1 MCKDPQMPMT
11 LAIADCQMDL
21 HVISFTGLDA
31 LNEVYRFDIDLV
43 GTEASLDTASL
54 IGRSASLGFGRSGQG
69 VHGLIHHALEVYVGS
84 RLTHY
89 RLVLMPALQNL
100 AGQPRRHAYH
110 DMSAPQLI
118 THLLER
124 EGLQTGEY
132 RFEQMTGLYPRRAL
146 CIQYDETDLH
156 LLQRLCEEEG
166 IHFRF
171 EHAPDSHTLVFS
183 DDPASFPEHRLP
195 TRFRRER
202 EPHDHSPALLH
213 LAELRSI
220 HAGLQGAFWHANPSL
235 PPKASKG
242 RPDLEAQALDESVE
256 TSPGQRQTDQLT
268 AHRQQRSVRHLERLR
283 CERRDFQGTSDQ
295 PHLRSGEV
303 MHVLDH
309 PEPLLNDQWL
319 LVEVC
324 HAGRQLQTLEG
335 IDPNDIAAIVSA
347 LPETEN
353 GLMTDHIVSAGG
365 YTNRFKVQ
373 PWAMPF
379 RPSIRHPKP
388 RINQLQEATLM
399 PMGLVVDAQEGLSG
413 HRPIRFDW
421 QKSSALENESGQWPL
436 ARVMSTG
443 VNPVA
448 RLQAGTRVIIAHL
461 DSDPDRPVICGVP
474 GALPEN
480 GTRIRL
486 EGIDVKSP
494 IYVQLRSG
502 QQLHI
507 ESDKVIKV
515 KGEQTE
521 LHLTPTVISVLGN
534 ATLDRFAPDVPP
546 GKTVAISDL
555 RLTRLPGLRGAP
567 LAARI
572 WYIVRMREPGL
583 HHLARLAPRH
593 FLFEGTTDNMGYLG
607 LSEADRQQLIREYHK
622 TPQELWLIH
631 PGECMALHTYFQQN
645 WTQQQRDALNISNP

>member
-31 LNEVYRFDIDLV
+31 LNDVYRFNIDLV
-43 GTEASLDTASL
+43 GTQASLDTASL
-54 IGRSASLGFGRSGQG
+54 IGRSAFLSFGLAGQG

-100 AGQPRRHAYH
+100 AGQPRRCAYH

-118 THLLER
+118 AHLLER
-124 EGLQTGEY
+124 DGLPTASY
-132 RFEQMTGLYPRRAL
+132 RFDQMTGLYPRRPL

-171 EHAPDSHTLVFS
+171 EQAPDSHTLVFS
-183 DDPASFPEHRLP
+183 DDPASFTEHRLP
-195 TRFRRER
+195 TRFRRD
-202 EPHDHSPALLH
+202 PHDRSTALVH
-213 LAELRSI
+213 LAECRSI
-220 HAGLQGAFWHANPSL
+220 HSGQQDPFWQATHSTPSSGS
-235 PPKASKG
+235 KA
-242 RPDLEAQALDESVE
+242 RTEREAQALRESLE
-256 TSPGQRQTDQLT
+256 ASSSQRPTDLAT

-295 PHLRSGEV
+295 PGLRSGEI

-319 LVEVC
+319 LIEVR

-335 IDPNDIAAIVSA
+335 VDPNDIAAIISA

-353 GLMTDHIVSAGG
+353 DPLPDDSVSAAG
-365 YTNRFKVQ
+365 YTNRFKVL

-379 RPSIRHPKP
+379 RPALRHPRP

-399 PMGLVVDAQEGLSG
+399 PQELIVDAQDSLPG

-421 QKSSALENESGQWPL
+421 QKASGLENEPEQWPL
-436 ARVMSTG
+436 AQVMCAAA
-443 VNPVA
+443 NPVA
-448 RLQAGTRVIIAHL
+448 RLQAGTRVIVAHL
-461 DSDPDRPVICGVP
+461 NSDPDRPVICGVP
-474 GALPEN
+474 RALPAN
-480 GTRIRL
+480 RPRIRL

-494 IYVQLRSG
+494 VYVHLRSG
-502 QQLHI
+502 QHLHI
-507 ESDKVIKV
+507 ESDKVINV
-515 KGEQTE
+515 KGAQTE
-521 LHLTPTVISVLGN
+521 LHLTPEMISVRGN
-534 ATLDRFAPDVPP
+534 TTLDTFAPDAPP
-546 GKTVAISDL
+546 RKTLTISDL
-555 RLTRLPGLRGAP
+555 RLTKLPGLRGAP

-572 WYIVRMREPGL
+572 WYIVRMRKPGL

-593 FLFEGTTDNMGYLG
+593 FLFEGTTDDLGYLG
-607 LSEADRQQLIREYHK
+607 LSKADRQQLIREYHK

-645 WTQQQRDALNISNP
+645 WTQQQRDALNISSP